1 MRDRKRSR
9 KRRSGSGRGRGRT
22 NLGRIVLC
30 VFVEVIVICA
40 MVIMV
45 GWDKGVKEWFAQFEQ
60 PVLREVDITGINSP
74 DAVLMQARAETRP
87 A

>member
-1 MRDRKRSR
+1 MLVVRDRKRSR
-9 KRRSGSGRGRGRT
+9 KRRSGSGRGRRGT

-45 GWDKGVKEWFAQFEQ
+45 GWDKGVKEWFTQFEQ
-60 PVLREVDITGINSP
+60 PVLR
-74 DAVLMQARAETRP
+74 
-87 A
+87 